1 MVIVKGVI
9 PVRDTLRDSA
19 VALAQELATQAR
31 AEHGCVSYEV
41 YVKADTPRVIM
52 LWQQW
57 KTLDDLER
65 HFDSDHLDTFLDRIP
80 DMIDGEVHSMRFD
93 VTDEDGEPV
102 VEPPAVEVAEG
113 TTLH

>member
-9 PVRDTLRDSA
+9 PVRDTLRESA
-19 VALAQELATQAR
+19 VALAQELASQAR
-31 AEHGCVSYEV
+31 AENGCVSYEV

-65 HFDSDHLDTFLDRIP
+65 HFDSDHLDAFLDRIP

-102 VEPPAVEVAEG
+102 VEPAAVEVAEG